1 MLCSNFIQKLWFF
14 DCPNGI
20 SCGLA
25 LKIYKNVCFEINV
38 SVDRSKIA
46 LAVRTAELF
55 RRNLKLSEKYGT
67 LVMGNGD

>member
-25 LKIYKNVCFEINV
+25 LLSICKNVCFEINV

-46 LAVRTAELF
+46 LAWQC
-55 RRNLKLSEKYGT
+55 GT
-67 LVMGNGD
+67 

>member
-1 MLCSNFIQKLWFF
+1 MDLLCFQVSI
-14 DCPNGI
+14 C
-20 SCGLA
+20 
-25 LKIYKNVCFEINV
+25 KNVCFEINV